1 MNDDMIKVD
10 TSLPLKITKQVS
22 SRAADTKY
30 KQISLCKVLFCC
42 CYAQKILSTAAA
54 TQTAITPKMK
64 VSYSGLFKNRMSV
77 LIGRVAALNHI

>member
-1 MNDDMIKVD
+1 MIEVD
-10 TSLPLKITKQVS
+10 TSLSLIITKQVS

-30 KQISLCKVLFCC
+30 KQISLRKVLFCC

-54 TQTAITPKMK
+54 TQTAIIPKMK

-77 LIGRVAALNHI
+77 LLGELEL